1 LLEPTLECCTVGPIR
16 WRAIDEEEIA
26 MAEAVA
32 QSELMRKIMEQ
43 MASGAQVPS
52 DIPGLRKML
61 DQFAELLN
69 ADPPKIGAIHEGVTL
84 CEVDGAR
91 VTADVLVPDRAGP
104 HPVLVYLHG
113 GGWVA
118 GSPRTHR
125 KLGSRFAEAGY
136 LVVNVDYRLA
146 PEAPFP
152 APFEDC
158 VFAVRWAAQ
167 NAARYGGDAKRLAIG
182 GDSAGGNLSAAVAA
196 HLASDS
202 SAPKLRAALLIYGA
216 FDFEAFSKSEGDA
229 PPGVDPAAATA
240 LRDAMIYGYLGNN
253 PPASLLRDPRVSPV
267 HAAAKLPP
275 SFLVCG
281 SADPLLAHQRAVV
294 AELERAGVP
303 HENVIVEGMPHGFVQ
318 MEFLPPAV
326 DSLRKMITFLG
337 RYLG

>member
-1 LLEPTLECCTVGPIR
+1 
-16 WRAIDEEEIA
+16 
-26 MAEAVA
+26 MAEPIA
-32 QSELMRKIMEQ
+32 QSELMKKIMEQ
-43 MASGAQVPS
+43 MASGAQAPT

-69 ADPPKIGAIHEGVTL
+69 ADPPKVGAIHEGVL
-84 CEVDGAR
+84 LREVGGAR
-91 VTADVLVPDRAGP
+91 VTADVLVPERAGP

-125 KLGSRFAEAGY
+125 KLALRFAEAGY

-152 APFEDC
+152 APFDDC

-167 NAARYGGDAKRLAIG
+167 NAARYGGRPERLAIG

-202 SAPKLRAALLIYGA
+202 SAPKIRAALLIYGA
-216 FDFEAFSKSEGDA
+216 FDFEAFSSFEADA
-229 PPGVDPAAATA
+229 APGVDAAAATA
-240 LRDAMIYGYLGNN
+240 LRDAMIHGYLGQN
-253 PPASLLRDPRVSPV
+253 PPTSRLRDPRVSPV

-281 SADPLLAHQRAVV
+281 TADPLLAHQRAVV
-294 AELERAGVP
+294 AELERARVP
-303 HENVIVEGMPHGFVQ
+303 HENVIAQGMPHGFVQ

-326 DSLRKMITFLG
+326 DAIQKMIAFLD
-337 RYLG
+337 RHLA

>member
-1 LLEPTLECCTVGPIR
+1 
-16 WRAIDEEEIA
+16 
-26 MAEAVA
+26 MAEPIT
-32 QSELMRKIMEQ
+32 QSELMKKIMEQ
-43 MASGAQVPS
+43 MASGAMMPT

-69 ADPPKIGAIHEGVTL
+69 ADPPQVGAIHEAVL
-84 CEVDGAR
+84 VREIEGAR

-118 GSPRTHR
+118 GSPRTHH
-125 KLGSRFAEAGY
+125 KLALRFAEAGY

-152 APFEDC
+152 KPFDDC

-167 NAARYGGDAKRLAIG
+167 NAARWGGDAKRLAIG

-202 SAPKLRAALLIYGA
+202 SAPKIRAALLIYGA
-216 FDFEAFSKSEGDA
+216 FDFEAFQNTPADA
-229 PPGVDPAAATA
+229 APGADPAAATA
-240 LRDAMIYGYLGNN
+240 LRDAMIHGYLGES
-253 PPASLLRDPRVSPV
+253 PALSLLRDPRVSPV

-281 SADPLLAHQRAVV
+281 TADPLLAHQRAVV

-326 DSLRKMITFLG
+326 DSLRKMIAFLG